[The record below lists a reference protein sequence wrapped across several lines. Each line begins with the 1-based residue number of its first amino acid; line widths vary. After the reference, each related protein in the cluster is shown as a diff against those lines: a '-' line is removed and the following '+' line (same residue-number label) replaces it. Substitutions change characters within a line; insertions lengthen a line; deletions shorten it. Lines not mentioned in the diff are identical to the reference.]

1 MAYKT
6 RVKCLVKL
14 LLEFYA
20 NIGRAH
26 LRRSMGHSQP
36 GVETP
41 EIALKKPP
49 VKFRLASCSG
59 FTISAKPDLLIS
71 IVHRG

>member
-49 VKFRLASCSG
+49 VKFVGQLFWLHHQCKA
-59 FTISAKPDLLIS
+59 
-71 IVHRG
+71 